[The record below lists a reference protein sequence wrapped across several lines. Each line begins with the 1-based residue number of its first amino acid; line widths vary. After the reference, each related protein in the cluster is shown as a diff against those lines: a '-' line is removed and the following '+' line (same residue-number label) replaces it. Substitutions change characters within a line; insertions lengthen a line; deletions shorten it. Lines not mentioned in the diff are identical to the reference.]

1 MASISTPTQLATFSQ
16 PHASS
21 SKTPHV
27 TLSPV
32 VGDSKCAVA
41 AVRGDGIWTYDLN
54 TLRPTTSFT
63 VPPSTVFS
71 SSPISYWSKR
81 TEKVPRDTS
90 EQNVVEDDMDVDV
103 DEDESNEQY
112 EKEDIVELKE
122 RITLVGV
129 GKEIWKWVG
138 EEGDKEVIEIAKS
151 IQSIHYLP
159 SSRYPILVIT
169 TNPTDLYLLNNKFT
183 PKHLTLSLSSTDIL
197 TSKVLIAKD
206 NSARLV
212 LVDTTGQISVFQ
224 LTLEDNPRVNRVTEG
239 KIGGQAKLGYVDI
252 SEDGVISALDESN
265 KLYTLE
271 ISSLSSP
278 TSPLTLVHPSSTS
291 VLLSLPTSGKP
302 LILLPT
308 PHPTPSLL
316 LAIPLSTL
324 PAVLSSTSISSFTS
338 TGTIEHLSIL
348 SQKNG
353 ILTVGLVLSHLN
365 SDGQSGRSVIY
376 TTEVVVPPKG
386 IGMGSLLGT
395 KDKIQMYL
403 STSSAAITNKSD
415 GQGEEEKV
423 IKKVSES
430 IEKNQ
435 LGQAENTLKEF
446 LSKGDSTSVS
456 ESFVRKIINVVF
468 SEAINDE
475 GKSKGTYSSGA
486 VRLLL
491 ERGLVNDS
499 MWKGSLVG
507 EGLLPCGDWDN
518 IIMCLKSFR
527 TISSLT
533 LVKLISSSLHPST
546 NDKNVPTLSKLL
558 YLILS
563 SPPAPTFRLDL
574 RQNLSVE
581 DATLVLEQLLK
592 WAQWHV
598 NARGEVLKGWDTDAD
613 TASETQLLSEVEGTP
628 SLNSVIAY
636 SSLLLDSHLP
646 LFLSY
651 EPSHHLLEGL
661 NEALE
666 PLLEVQ
672 HEYKKLRGPI
682 EAVLILAKRE
692 EMHEKEKQFKF
703 KTRKEGGQGQ
713 GQGKRLMDEKIGK
726 WKVEDLAF

>member
-71 SSPISYWSKR
+71 SSPISYWSTR
-81 TEKVPRDTS
+81 TEKVPRATS
-90 EQNVVEDDMDVDV
+90 EQDVVDDDMEVDVDV
-103 DEDESNEQY
+103 DENESDEHYENE
-112 EKEDIVELKE
+112 DTVEVKE

-159 SSRYPILVIT
+159 SSQYPILVIT
-169 TNPTDLYLLNNKFT
+169 TNPIDLYLLNNKFT
-183 PKHLTLSLSSTDIL
+183 PNHLTLSLSSTDIL

-212 LVDTTGQISVFQ
+212 LVDRTGQISVLQ

-239 KIGGQAKLGYVDI
+239 KIGGEAKLGYVDI

-291 VLLSLPTSGKP
+291 VLLFLPTTGKP

-348 SQKNG
+348 SRKNG

-395 KDKIQMYL
+395 KDKTQMYL
-403 STSSAAITNKSD
+403 STSAAITYKTD

-430 IEKNQ
+430 IKKNQ
-435 LGQAENTLKEF
+435 PSQAENTLEGF
-446 LSKGDSTSVS
+446 LSKGDSTSIS
-456 ESFVRKIINVVF
+456 ESFVRKIVKIVF
-468 SEAINDE
+468 SEANNDE
-475 GKSKGTYSSGA
+475 GKCKGTYSPGII
-486 VRLLL
+486 RLLL

-581 DATLVLEQLLK
+581 DATMVLEQLLK

-598 NARGEVLKGWDTDAD
+598 NTRGEVLRGWDAD

-672 HEYKKLRGPI
+672 NEYKKLRGPI

-692 EMHEKEKQFKF
+692 ETNEKEKQSNF
-703 KTRKEGGQGQ
+703 KTKKEGGQ

-726 WKVEDLAF
+726 WKVEDLVF

>member
-71 SSPISYWSKR
+71 SSPISYWSTR
-81 TEKVPRDTS
+81 TEKAPRDTS
-90 EQNVVEDDMDVDV
+90 EQNVVENDMDVDV
-103 DEDESNEQY
+103 DEDGSDEQY
-112 EKEDIVELKE
+112 EKEDTVEVKE

-129 GKEIWKWVG
+129 GKDIWKWVG

-159 SSRYPILVIT
+159 SSQYPIIVIT
-169 TNPTDLYLLNNKFT
+169 ANPTDLYLLNNRFT
-183 PKHLTLSLSSTDIL
+183 LNHLTLSLSSTDIL

-212 LVDTTGQISVFQ
+212 LVDTTGKISVFQ
-224 LTLEDNPRVNRVTEG
+224 LTPEDNPRVNRVTEG
-239 KIGGQAKLGYVDI
+239 KIRGEAKLGYVDI

-278 TSPLTLVHPSSTS
+278 TLPLTLVHPSSTS
-291 VLLSLPTSGKP
+291 VLLLLPTSGKP

-348 SQKNG
+348 SSKNG

-395 KDKIQMYL
+395 KDKTQMYL
-403 STSSAAITNKSD
+403 STSAAITYKSD

-430 IEKNQ
+430 IKKNQ
-435 LGQAENTLKEF
+435 PSQAEHTLKGY
-446 LSKGDSTSVS
+446 LSKGDSTSIS
-456 ESFVRKIINVVF
+456 ESFVRKIVKIVF

-475 GKSKGTYSSGA
+475 GKCKGTYSPGII
-486 VRLLL
+486 RLLL

-507 EGLLPCGDWDN
+507 QGLLPCGDWDN
-518 IIMCLKSFR
+518 IIMCFKNFR

-581 DATLVLEQLLK
+581 DATSVLEQLLK

-598 NARGEVLKGWDTDAD
+598 NTRGEVLKGWDED

-672 HEYKKLRGPI
+672 NEYKKLRGPI

-692 EMHEKEKQFKF
+692 EMNEKEKQSKY
-703 KTRKEGGQGQ
+703 KSKKEGGQ

-726 WKVEDLAF
+726 WKVEDLVF

>member
-63 VPPSTVFS
+63 VSPSTVFS
-71 SSPISYWSKR
+71 SSPISYWSTR

-90 EQNVVEDDMDVDV
+90 EQNVVEDDMDADV
-103 DEDESNEQY
+103 DEDEDESDEQY
-112 EKEDIVELKE
+112 EKEDTVEVKE

-183 PKHLTLSLSSTDIL
+183 PNHLTLSLSSTDIL

-206 NSARLV
+206 NSARLA
-212 LVDTTGQISVFQ
+212 LVDTTGKISVFQ
-224 LTLEDNPRVNRVTEG
+224 LTLEDSPRVNRVTEG
-239 KIGGQAKLGYVDI
+239 KIGGEAKLGYVDI

-291 VLLSLPTSGKP
+291 VLLSLPTTGKP

-348 SQKNG
+348 SRKNG

-395 KDKIQMYL
+395 KEKTQLYL
-403 STSSAAITNKSD
+403 STSAAITHKSD

-430 IEKNQ
+430 INKNQ
-435 LGQAENTLKEF
+435 PSQAENALKGF
-446 LSKGDSTSVS
+446 LSKGDSTSIS
-456 ESFVRKIINVVF
+456 ESFVRKIVNVVF

-475 GKSKGTYSSGA
+475 GKYKGTYSPGII
-486 VRLLL
+486 RLLL

-499 MWKGSLVG
+499 MWKASLVG

-518 IIMCLKSFR
+518 IIMCFKNFR
-527 TISSLT
+527 TIYSLT

-546 NDKNVPTLSKLL
+546 NDKNAPALSKLL

-581 DATLVLEQLLK
+581 DATMVLEQLLK

-598 NARGEVLKGWDTDAD
+598 NTRGEVLRGWDAD
-613 TASETQLLSEVEGTP
+613 TAWETQLLSEVEGTP

-672 HEYKKLRGPI
+672 NEYKTLRGPI

-692 EMHEKEKQFKF
+692 EMNEKEKQSKS
-703 KTRKEGGQGQ
+703 KTKKEGGQ

-726 WKVEDLAF
+726 WKVEDLVF